1 MNGRESDRRKQ
12 TMTKWIVLL
21 VVLATT
27 LSPHGCVHG
36 MWDFERLQ
44 DPKKRALREHYEL
57 EKDTFL
63 TAEPIFLRILLENT
77 GIEPECCRMQ
87 EAWSLDISDAA
98 DTEFPARR
106 TDPDFDVFQVDTTKP
121 CPPDYWTVIPGAR
134 PVTSSRNL
142 LVYYGAGR
150 GPYGFYLPPG
160 SYRLFSKW
168 FPSDTILIHVVT
180 PRDSL
185 ELEASRLLISAAD
198 KQITD
203 PRWYSQA
210 YHFYSD
216 FVKKYPNSVYT
227 PMAIERLL
235 AIPPGQPPEYTKAE
249 KQSYAQKMIRDFP
262 TSYYFYLAL
271 FEFDPAF
278 VKAEDRGIIMEGLQK
293 GKAKL
298 KAEDL
303 RKQIDEL
310 VGKLKK

>member
-1 MNGRESDRRKQ
+1 
-12 TMTKWIVLL
+12 MTRWTVML
-21 VVLATT
+21 VVLATV
-27 LSPHGCVHG
+27 LCPLGHVRG

-44 DPKKRALREHYEL
+44 DPSKRALREHYEL

-77 GIEPECCRMQ
+77 GIEPECCKMQ
-87 EAWSLDISDAA
+87 EAWSLDIRDAA
-98 DTEFPARR
+98 GKEFPARR

-134 PVTSSRNL
+134 PATSSRNL
-142 LVYYGAGR
+142 LVYYGNGR

-185 ELEASRLLISAAD
+185 ELEASRLLVSAAD

-203 PRWYSQA
+203 PHWYSQA

-216 FVKKYPNSVYT
+216 FVKKYPNSIYT
-227 PMAIERLL
+227 PMALDQLL

-249 KQSYAQKMIRDFP
+249 EQSYAQKMIRDFP
-262 TSYYFYLAL
+262 TSHYFYYAL
-271 FEFDPAF
+271 LTLDVDY
-278 VKAEDRGIIMEGLQK
+278 VKAEDRQEIVTSMLK
-293 GKAKL
+293 GKVKL